1 MKILLLAFFACV
13 SLSAQAALKIQT
25 WSLDNGARVLFVENH
40 GLPIL
45 DVSVEFDAGAR
56 RDPQGKAGTASLTNA
71 MLARGLHAATAE
83 EQAMSEAQISDAL
96 ADIAAQRGGEVGNDR
111 AGMTLRTL
119 SSREE
124 RDKGALLLARLLA
137 HPSFP
142 QDLLERDKARVI
154 ADIREELTQPE
165 AIADKAFWRLLY
177 GAHPYGSTATVES
190 VTPITRDDL
199 ITFHHTHYV
208 ANRAV
213 IAMIGD
219 ISRSEADAL
228 ARQLTKRLP
237 QGAALPPMP
246 PIPATVGQEERIA
259 HPASQSH
266 IQIGAP
272 ALERDDPDYFALMV
286 GNYVLGGGGFVS
298 RLMQEV
304 REKRGLAYSVY
315 SYFMPLAQQGPF
327 QLGMQ
332 TQKAQTDE
340 ALKLVRST
348 VEEFLRTGPTPRELK
363 AAKDNLIGGFPLR
376 IDNNRKIL
384 DNIAMIG
391 FYELPADYLDTW
403 TKKVGSVTAEEIK
416 AAFKRK
422 VGPDRLATVVVGA
435 GK

>member
-1 MKILLLAFFACV
+1 
-13 SLSAQAALKIQT
+13 
-25 WSLDNGARVLFVENH
+25 
-40 GLPIL
+40 
-45 DVSVEFDAGAR
+45 
-56 RDPQGKAGTASLTNA
+56 
-71 MLARGLHAATAE
+71 
-83 EQAMSEAQISDAL
+83 
-96 ADIAAQRGGEVGNDR
+96 
-111 AGMTLRTL
+111 
-119 SSREE
+119 
-124 RDKGALLLARLLA
+124 
-137 HPSFP
+137 
-142 QDLLERDKARVI
+142 
-154 ADIREELTQPE
+154 
-165 AIADKAFWRLLY
+165 
-177 GAHPYGSTATVES
+177 
-190 VTPITRDDL
+190 
-199 ITFHHTHYV
+199 
-208 ANRAV
+208 
-213 IAMIGD
+213 MIGD